1 VDDDEYKAVMAVMT
15 SPPRVVIVLD
25 VLPFVLPINVTTSL
39 PRHHLSCFRLAERH
53 GVVGLG
59 RAQPGVVALGQG
71 WMAWSPVFEHPYKP
85 LIDGRRDFAT
95 LRCDCTDCVA
105 FRAFD

>member
-1 VDDDEYKAVMAVMT
+1 VT

-25 VLPFVLPINVTTSL
+25 VLPFVLPINVTTSSA
-39 PRHHLSCFRLAERH
+39 RCHLSCFRLAGRH

-71 WMAWSPVFEHPYKP
+71 RMAWSPVFELPYKP
-85 LIDGRRDFAT
+85 LIDGPRGFAAV
-95 LRCDCTDCVA
+95 RCDCTGCVA